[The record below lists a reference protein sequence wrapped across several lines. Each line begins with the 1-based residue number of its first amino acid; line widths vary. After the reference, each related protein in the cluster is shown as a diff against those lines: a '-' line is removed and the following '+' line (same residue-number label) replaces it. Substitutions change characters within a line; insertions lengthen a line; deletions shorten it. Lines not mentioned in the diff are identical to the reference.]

1 MTLTKRQHEMLR
13 DLDRDGDVTD
23 YADYSDRAGGALGW
37 ANRERVIEALLR
49 RRLIDMDLRLTD
61 AGREALA

>member
-1 MTLTKRQHEMLR
+1 MTITKRQYEMLR
-13 DLDRDGDVTD
+13 DLDRGDATD

-49 RRLIDMDLRLTD
+49 RRLIDMDLCLTD
-61 AGREALA
+61 AGREALQ